1 MLYANFIF
9 SVETILRCL
18 NSNATRWR
26 EKRKRQQDSDKLGSD
41 GIEVH
46 AAGGIMGMHGTRD
59 LHTNGE

>member
-1 MLYANFIF
+1 MAKKKKAARRL
-9 SVETILRCL
+9 
-18 NSNATRWR
+18 
-26 EKRKRQQDSDKLGSD
+26 QQAGSD